1 MTKRTAVGGISV
13 WRRIVD
19 SIVDDINRG
28 ALAPGGRLP
37 SAPEIAARFG
47 VNRLTVLRAL
57 SHLENEG
64 MVSVEHGRGT
74 FVSRDLINYHF
85 GDRKYFE
92 ENILGNQKKPSRKLI
107 SVEQAQASPPVRAA
121 LGLREGDR
129 VVVVTI
135 LSEADGVP
143 ISYGPSY
150 FPEELLPNIG
160 IAFEKASHGGDT
172 PFSTSAV
179 LKKLGVNDYHRK
191 SVRMR
196 SRPPTTIEIER
207 LKIPLTEQVLQT
219 DVVNADAENRLISF
233 GQTAYA
239 ASRVEFVFEV

>member
-1 MTKRTAVGGISV
+1 MVKRTVEGISM

-19 SIVDDINRG
+19 SLVDDINRG

-37 SAPEIAARFG
+37 SAPAIATRFG

-64 MVSVEHGRGT
+64 IVSMEQGRGT
-74 FVSRDLINYHF
+74 FVSRGPINYHF
-85 GDRKYFE
+85 ENRKYFE
-92 ENILGNQKKPSRKLI
+92 ENILENRKKPSRRLI
-107 SVEQAQASPPVRAA
+107 SIERADASPRVCAA
-121 LGLREGDR
+121 LGLRDGER
-129 VVVVTI
+129 VVVVTT

-150 FPEELLPNIG
+150 FPERLFPNIDK
-160 IAFEKASHGGDT
+160 AFEKAARYGDAIL
-172 PFSTSAV
+172 STSAV
-179 LKKLGVNDYHRK
+179 LKKLGVVDHHRK

-196 SRPPTTIEIER
+196 SRLPTTIEIER
-207 LKIPLTEQVLQT
+207 LKIPTTEHVLQT
-219 DVVNADAENRLISF
+219 DVINVDAGERLISF

-239 ASRVEFVFEV
+239 ASRVEFVFGG